1 MTRPFEGVKILDF
14 TQVLA
19 GPYASYQLALL
30 GADVI
35 KVERREGEDMR
46 RTPLSREWA
55 DRGLAPGWQAI
66 NGNKRSLTLDLQKAE
81 AITIVKQLA
90 AQADVVMEN
99 FRPGVMDKLGIG
111 YAALSA
117 INPRLIYCAIS
128 GFGQTG
134 PERSGAGYDG
144 KIQAMSG
151 IMAIT
156 GHEETGPT
164 RAGFAVCDV
173 LSGATAAFGVS
184 SALFQRTHT
193 GKGQMVD
200 VSMLE
205 ATLAF
210 LSGQVADYA
219 VAGHRQQLSGNQA
232 VSRRPTANLF
242 KAGEG
247 YLLLAVNSEKQ
258 YRALMTALGRAD
270 ALEDPRFADWFARQE
285 NEPALRAIIEQALA
299 QKDAARMGEDP
310 RCRRRALRQHLE
322 GRGGDR
328 SPADSGARAP
338 SRRSTR
344 PMAGCA
350 LPAAASSSPM
360 AAAGSIRWRPNSAPT
375 PTRCWARSAMTP
387 TRSRSC
393 ARARSSERRRCH
405 AGGGVAVSTL
415 TPPNDVTRPRW
426 SITIWV
432 ASWRNSAASWLT

>member
-1 MTRPFEGVKILDF
+1 VTRPFEGVKILDF

-55 DRGLAPGWQAI
+55 ERGLAPGWQAI
-66 NGNKRSLTLDLQKAE
+66 NGNKRSLTLDLSKPE
-81 AITIVKQLA
+81 AIAIVKKLA
-90 AQADVVMEN
+90 AHADVVMEN

-111 YAALSA
+111 YSALSE

-134 PERSGAGYDG
+134 PERQGAGYDG

-156 GHEETGPT
+156 GHAETGPT

-184 SALFQRTHT
+184 SALFQRNQT
-193 GKGQMVD
+193 GKGQLVD

-210 LSGQVADYA
+210 LSGQIADYS
-219 VAGHRQQLSGNQA
+219 VAGHKQQLSGNQA

-242 KAGEG
+242 KAGDG
-247 YLLLAVNSEKQ
+247 YILLAINTEKQ
-258 YRALMTALGRAD
+258 YRALMTALGCEETF
-270 ALEDPRFADWFARQE
+270 EDPRFTDWFERQN
-285 NEPALRAIIEQALA
+285 NELALRAIIEQKLLT
-299 QKDAARMGEDP
+299 K
-310 RCRRRALRQHLE
+310 
-322 GRGGDR
+322 
-328 SPADSGARAP
+328 GAREWEKI
-338 SRRSTR
+338 
-344 PMAGCA
+344 
-350 LPAAASSSPM
+350 LE
-360 AAAGSIRWRPNSAPT
+360 AAGAPCASIWKVEEVIDHPQISARGAIQELDT
-375 PTRCWARSAMTP
+375 PYGRLRFAGSGFRL
-387 TRSRSC
+387 
-393 ARARSSERRRCH
+393 EH
-405 AGGGVAVSTL
+405 GGGRLDHMAPVLGAHTDEVLRSL
-415 TPPNDVTRPRW
+415 GYDADAIAQLHAREV
-426 SITIWV
+426 V
-432 ASWRNSAASWLT
+432 

>member
-35 KVERREGEDMR
+35 KLERREGEDMR

-55 DRGLAPGWQAI
+55 ERGLAPGWQAT
-66 NGNKRSLTLDLQKAE
+66 NGNKRSMTIDLQKPE
-81 AITIVKQLA
+81 AIAIVKKLA
-90 AQADVVMEN
+90 AEADVVMEN
-99 FRPGVMDKLGIG
+99 FRPGVMDRLGIG
-111 YAALSA
+111 YAALSE

-156 GHEETGPT
+156 GHAESGPT

-173 LSGATAAFGVS
+173 LSGATAAFGIS

-193 GKGQMVD
+193 GKGQLVD

-210 LSGQVADYA
+210 LSGQVADYT
-219 VAGHRQQLSGNQA
+219 VAGHRQQPSGNQA

-270 ALEDPRFADWFARQE
+270 TLDDPRFSDWFLRQQ

-299 QKDAARMGEDP
+299 SKHP
-310 RCRRRALRQHLE
+310 RQWEKILE
-322 GRGGDR
+322 
-328 SPADSGARAP
+328 
-338 SRRSTR
+338 
-344 PMAGCA
+344 
-350 LPAAASSSPM
+350 
-360 AAAGSIRWRPNSAPT
+360 AAGAPCASIWKIEEVIDHPQIVARQALQEIETPYGRLRFAGSGFQLGHGGGRLDTMAPELGAHT
-375 PTRCWARSAMTP
+375 DEVLGSLGYDADAI
-387 TRSRSC
+387 
-393 ARARSSERRRCH
+393 ADLRARH
-405 AGGGVAVSTL
+405 IV
-415 TPPNDVTRPRW
+415 
-426 SITIWV
+426 
-432 ASWRNSAASWLT
+432 